1 MTPTDSRL
9 TRTSTRGDT
18 AGGSTTLGA
27 TGTHVSGTRR
37 DRALVGAV
45 VGLTRVTRA
54 VVAAVAQ
61 AARWVERTVRP
72 GLQRVRVERGEDLRQ
87 GVKHGD
93 MPLHSRLKQLLKVKI
108 KVARGDFSTT
118 WGS

>member
-45 VGLTRVTRA
+45 VGLTRVTRV
-54 VVAAVAQ
+54 VVA
-61 AARWVERTVRP
+61 
-72 GLQRVRVERGEDLRQ
+72 RQ
-87 GVKHGD
+87 SH
-93 MPLHSRLKQLLKVKI
+93 HSVVHFI
-108 KVARGDFSTT
+108 FSV
-118 WGS
+118 